1 MGKYQQLLLTIL
13 RGSSDA
19 NIGFEDLCRLL
30 RRLGF
35 AERTRGS
42 HHVFRKSGIEEML
55 NLQRDASKA
64 KPYQVRQVRS
74 ILVKYKLEVE
84 D

>member
-19 NIGFEDLCRLL
+19 NIGFEDPCRLL

>member
-13 RGSSDA
+13 RGTSDA
-19 NIGFEDLCRLL
+19 NIAFADLCHLL
-30 RRLGF
+30 RRMGF
-35 AERTRGS
+35 TERTRGS
-42 HHVFRKSGIEEML
+42 HHLFHRSGVEEML
-55 NLQRDASKA
+55 NLQRDGNKA

-74 ILVKYKLEVE
+74 VLLRYKLGVE

>member
-13 RGSSDA
+13 RGASDA
-19 NIGFEDLCRLL
+19 NIGFEDLCNLL

-35 AERTRGS
+35 EERVRGS
-42 HHVFRKSGIEEML
+42 HHLFRKSGIEEML
-55 NLQRDASKA
+55 NLQRDGNKA
-64 KPYQVRQVRS
+64 KSYQVRQVRVV
-74 ILVKYKLEVE
+74 LLRYKLGVQ